1 MRMAIR
7 WLEKQ
12 FFKLVTILEMKTRES
27 STKKVMKMIWGLGR
41 DSALRALVV
50 IAGVWVPAPM
60 WWLTAICNPNPEDYD
75 LLFWHL
81 NAVHTYGAQTYIQTK
96 HPYT

>member
-1 MRMAIR
+1 MSIQ

-12 FFKLVTILEMKTRES
+12 FFKLATILEMKTRES
-27 STKKVMKMIWGLGR
+27 STNKVMKMIWGLGR

-50 IAGVWVPAPM
+50 TAGVWVPAPM
-60 WWLTAICNPNPEDYD
+60 WCLTAICNPNPEDYD

-81 NAVHTYGAQTYIQTK
+81 KAVHTYGAQAYIQTK

>member
-1 MRMAIR
+1 MAR
-7 WLEKQ
+7 KAV
-12 FFKLVTILEMKTRES
+12 FKLATILEMKTRES

-50 IAGVWVPAPM
+50 TAGVWVPATM
-60 WWLTAICNPNPEDYD
+60 WWLTAICNPNPNPEDYD
-75 LLFWHL
+75 LHFWHL
-81 NAVHTYGAQTYIQTK
+81 KAVHTYGAQTYIHTK